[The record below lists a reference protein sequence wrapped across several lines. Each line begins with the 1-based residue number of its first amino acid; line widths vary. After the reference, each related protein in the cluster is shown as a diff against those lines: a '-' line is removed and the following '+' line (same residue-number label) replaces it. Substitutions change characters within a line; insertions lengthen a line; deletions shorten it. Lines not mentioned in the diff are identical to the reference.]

1 MAKKKWLYKILA
13 ILPSISLIV
22 ILLISSFEIGAYGD
36 WNFMKKNSAVKVK
49 TSVAQKKE
57 NRSGWMFITPYLIF
71 FTVFTAVN
79 CLIR

>member
-1 MAKKKWLYKILA
+1 
-13 ILPSISLIV
+13 
-22 ILLISSFEIGAYGD
+22 
-36 WNFMKKNSAVKVK
+36 MKKNSAVKVK

>member
-1 MAKKKWLYKILA
+1 
-13 ILPSISLIV
+13 
-22 ILLISSFEIGAYGD
+22 
-36 WNFMKKNSAVKVK
+36 MKKNSAVKVK
-49 TSVAQKKE
+49 TFVAQKKE